1 MTFLRRSNGEDW
13 RLEEVRTILMEVVV
27 VVQMMMVEEVVV
39 VQMMM
44 VEEVIEMILQSH
56 ETA

>member
-1 MTFLRRSNGEDW
+1 M
-13 RLEEVRTILMEVVV
+13 ME
-27 VVQMMMVEEVVV
+27 MVVV

-44 VEEVIEMILQSH
+44 VEEVIEMISIIDEFTKRSILQSH

>member
-1 MTFLRRSNGEDW
+1 
-13 RLEEVRTILMEVVV
+13 MEVVV

-44 VEEVIEMILQSH
+44 VEEVTGMILQSH